1 MVQRANPFKRHRFPR
16 EIILLAVRWYCRYPL
31 SCRDVRDMLAERGIT
46 VDASTIHRWVL
57 KFGPEIRKRAYGA
70 HRSWRGLQWH
80 VDETYIRV
88 GGRWCYLWR
97 AVDQFG
103 QLIDFRLTAR
113 RNAKAARAF
122 LRQAR
127 DTARNYHPLTIVTD
141 KAPSY
146 AKVIGEINARL
157 EPQDVIRHVD
167 RKHLNNRI
175 ESDHASLKQRLR
187 PMRGFQTMAGAKAA
201 IAAIE
206 AFRTIRKG
214 QFENCGTGVANEIAF
229 VAKLF
234 PEAA

>member
-1 MVQRANPFKRHRFPR
+1 MAQRKNPFKRHRFPR

-31 SCRDVRDMLAERGIT
+31 SCRDVRDMLAERGVT

-88 GGRWCYLWR
+88 GGRWSYLWR

-127 DTARNYHPLTIVTD
+127 ETVRLYHPLTIVTD
-141 KAPSY
+141 KAHSY

-157 EPQDVIRHVD
+157 GPEDVIRHID

-175 ESDHASLKQRLR
+175 ESDHAALKQRLR
-187 PMRGFQTMAGAKAA
+187 PMRGFQTIAGAKAA
-201 IAAIE
+201 LAGIE
-206 AFRTIRKG
+206 TFRTIRKG
-214 QFENCGTGVANEIAF
+214 QLEACETGVANEIAF
-229 VAKLF
+229 VANLF
-234 PEAA
+234 PVVA